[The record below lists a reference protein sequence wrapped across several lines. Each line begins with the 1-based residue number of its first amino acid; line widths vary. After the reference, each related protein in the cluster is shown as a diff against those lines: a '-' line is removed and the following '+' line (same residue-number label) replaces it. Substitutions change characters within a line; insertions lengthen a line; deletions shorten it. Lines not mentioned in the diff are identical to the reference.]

1 MPVKEVSD
9 GNLKKELEQA
19 GDKLVLIDFFAT
31 WYAFYLSSSSSSIY
45 SYFFYRCGPCKKV
58 APAIE
63 KLSHSHPNAVFLKV
77 DVDQCQVGEK
87 LIYF

>member
-31 WYAFYLSSSSSSIY
+31 WYAFYLSSSSSIY
-45 SYFFYRCGPCKKV
+45 SYFFIGVVHVKKS
-58 APAIE
+58 PQPS
-63 KLSHSHPNAVFLKV
+63 KN
-77 DVDQCQVGEK
+77 
-87 LIYF
+87 

>member
-31 WYAFYLSSSSSSIY
+31 WYAFYLSSSSIY
-45 SYFFYRCGPCKKV
+45 SSFF
-58 APAIE
+58 
-63 KLSHSHPNAVFLKV
+63 L
-77 DVDQCQVGEK
+77 
-87 LIYF
+87 